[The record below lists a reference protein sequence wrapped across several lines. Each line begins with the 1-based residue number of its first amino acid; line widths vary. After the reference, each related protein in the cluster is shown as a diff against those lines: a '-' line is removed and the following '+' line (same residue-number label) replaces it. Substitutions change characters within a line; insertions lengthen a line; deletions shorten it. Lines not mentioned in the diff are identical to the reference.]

1 MRNTLNVNS
10 YGEATHK
17 GDDYMSLNK
26 MERTEHVREANITS
40 AQMRKTMKVGA
51 SPKSRG
57 TLGASPLNAS
67 SGNRRSTHKSPNN
80 KY

>member
-40 AQMRKTMKVGA
+40 A
-51 SPKSRG
+51 
-57 TLGASPLNAS
+57 
-67 SGNRRSTHKSPNN
+67 
-80 KY
+80 